1 MAPKLKNKP
10 LSREDWKAYEARAA
24 VLRDESIAKEAAKAA
39 LQYWYET
46 GYSRAD
52 AKTPTLQIDSNLKV
66 VGSIPGWQETK
77 GTRNGYIMLANLL
90 NETLRPVILRLDYRI
105 YGGGLSGRELHLQ
118 VRAALGLEPK
128 VSLRMVPFRPW
139 YRHYRSSFPIP
150 EAHAIPATDGQCRHL
165 LGTTLL
171 YYTYVHLR

>member
-10 LSREDWKAYEARAA
+10 LSHEDCKAYEARAA
-24 VLRDESIAKEAAKAA
+24 AREAAKAA
-39 LQYWYET
+39 LKRWYET
-46 GYSRAD
+46 GFDRAND
-52 AKTPTLQIDSNLKV
+52 QIPTLQINDNLKV

-77 GTRNGYIMLANLL
+77 GTRNGYIMLTTLL
-90 NETLRPVILRLDYRI
+90 NETLRPVVLRLDYRI
-105 YGGGLSGRELHLQ
+105 SGGGLSGRQLHLQ

-128 VSLRMVPFRPW
+128 VSLRMVPYRPW

-150 EAHAIPATDGQCRHL
+150 EAHAIPATDGQCGRF

-171 YYTYVHLR
+171 YYTYVHRRE